1 MDHKH
6 FQSVKRLFGEICK
19 SKPMNQVTRYK
30 QVQVSAKIML
40 EQKADVL
47 NPKVNWIISFYE
59 NIYTV
64 SKTSLHEFHNK
75 YSAMSGIFKTLKNLV
90 SKGR

>member
-1 MDHKH
+1 MDQKH

-40 EQKADVL
+40 EQKADRC
-47 NPKVNWIISFYE
+47 
-59 NIYTV
+59 
-64 SKTSLHEFHNK
+64 
-75 YSAMSGIFKTLKNLV
+75 FKPNSQLKNIFLRKHLY
-90 SKGR
+90 SIKDIIARISQQIFGHERNF